1 MGNLD
6 FTYHILIMS
15 PLEIL
20 EILAVISGI
29 ASVWFSSKESI
40 WVYPIGL
47 FNTVIYI
54 YLSFKGD
61 LFGEASVNL
70 FYTIMSIYGWYNWLR
85 RGTDHQLVV
94 NISYSSNVDWGTQLL
109 FFLSVF
115 AVIYFSLS
123 YIKNAFAPGTIPWAD
138 AIASASAFTAMWL
151 MTRKKVESWIWWI
164 VTNIISIP
172 LFYVKGYTVT
182 SIYYIILLVLAVVG
196 LQEWRKKANEQSIS

>member
-1 MGNLD
+1 
-6 FTYHILIMS
+6 MS

-20 EILAVISGI
+20 EIIAVVSGI

-54 YLSFKGD
+54 YLSFKGS

-85 RGTDHQLVV
+85 RGANQQFVV
-94 NISYSSNVDWGTQLL
+94 NISYSSKMDWGIQLL

-115 AVIYFSLS
+115 LLIYFSLVF
-123 YIKNAFAPGTIPWAD
+123 IKNAFSAGTIPWAD

-151 MTRKKVESWIWWI
+151 MTRKKVESWIWWL

-172 LFYVKGYTVT
+172 LFYVKGYTLT
-182 SIYYIILLVLAVVG
+182 SIYYIKHLALAAVG
-196 LQEWRKKANEQSIS
+196 VQEWRKKANEQSIS

>member
-20 EILAVISGI
+20 EIIAVISGI

-94 NISYSSNVDWGTQLL
+94 SISYSSKVDWAAQLL
-109 FFLSVF
+109 FFISVF
-115 AVIYFSLS
+115 LVIYFSLS
-123 YIKNAFAPGTIPWAD
+123 FIKTAFAPGTIPWAD

-151 MTRKKVESWIWWI
+151 MTRKKVESWIWWL

-172 LFYVKGYTVT
+172 LFYVKGYTLT
-182 SIYYIILLVLAVVG
+182 AIYYSVLLVLAVVG
-196 LQEWRKKANEQSIS
+196 LKEWRKKANEQSIS

>member
-20 EILAVISGI
+20 EIIAVISGI

-94 NISYSSNVDWGTQLL
+94 SISYSSKVDWAAQLL
-109 FFLSVF
+109 FFTSVF
-115 AVIYFSLS
+115 LVIYFSLS
-123 YIKNAFAPGTIPWAD
+123 FIKTAFAPGTIPWAD
-138 AIASASAFTAMWL
+138 GIASASAFTAMWL
-151 MTRKKVESWIWWI
+151 MTRKKVESWIWWL

-172 LFYVKGYTVT
+172 LFYVKGYTLT
-182 SIYYIILLVLAVVG
+182 AIYYSVLLVLAVVG
-196 LQEWRKKANEQSIS
+196 LKEWRKKANEQSIS

>member
-1 MGNLD
+1 
-6 FTYHILIMS
+6 MS

-20 EILAVISGI
+20 EIIAVVSGI

-54 YLSFKGD
+54 YLSFKGS

-85 RGTDHQLVV
+85 RGANLQFIV
-94 NISYSSNVDWGTQLL
+94 NISYSSKKDWGIQLL

-123 YIKNAFAPGTIPWAD
+123 FIKNAFAAGTIPWAD
-138 AIASASAFTAMWL
+138 ALASASAFTAMLL
-151 MTRKKVESWIWWI
+151 MTRKKVESWIWWL

-172 LFYVKGYTVT
+172 LFYAKGYTLT
-182 SIYYIILLVLAVVG
+182 AIYYIILLALAVVG

>member
-20 EILAVISGI
+20 EIIAVISGI

-94 NISYSSNVDWGTQLL
+94 NISYSSKVDWAAQLL
-109 FFLSVF
+109 FFISVF
-115 AVIYFSLS
+115 LVIYFSLS
-123 YIKNAFAPGTIPWAD
+123 FIKTAFAPGTIPWAD

-151 MTRKKVESWIWWI
+151 MTRKKVESWIWWL

-172 LFYVKGYTVT
+172 LFYVKGYTLT
-182 SIYYIILLVLAVVG
+182 AIYYSVLLVLAVVG
-196 LQEWRKKANEQSIS
+196 LKEWRKKANEQSIS

>member
-20 EILAVISGI
+20 EIIAVISGI

-85 RGTDHQLVV
+85 RGKDHQLVV
-94 NISYSSNVDWGTQLL
+94 NISYSSKVDWAAQLL
-109 FFLSVF
+109 FFISVF
-115 AVIYFSLS
+115 LVIYFSLS
-123 YIKNAFAPGTIPWAD
+123 FIKTAFAPGTIPWAD

-151 MTRKKVESWIWWI
+151 MTRKKVESWIWWL

-172 LFYVKGYTVT
+172 LFYVKGYTLT
-182 SIYYIILLVLAVVG
+182 AIYYSVLLVLAVVG
-196 LQEWRKKANEQSIS
+196 LKEWRKKANEQSIS

>member
-85 RGTDHQLVV
+85 RGKDHQLVV
-94 NISYSSNVDWGTQLL
+94 NISYSSKVDWAAQLL
-109 FFLSVF
+109 FFISVF
-115 AVIYFSLS
+115 LVIYFSLS
-123 YIKNAFAPGTIPWAD
+123 FIKTAFAPGTIPWAD
-138 AIASASAFTAMWL
+138 GIASASAFTAMWL
-151 MTRKKVESWIWWI
+151 MTRKKVESWIWWL

-172 LFYVKGYTVT
+172 LFYVKGYTLT
-182 SIYYIILLVLAVVG
+182 AIYYSVLLVLAVVG
-196 LQEWRKKANEQSIS
+196 LKEWRKKANEQSIS